1 MRPPVLDAS
10 QRAVVEHTDGALLV
24 LAGPGT
30 GKTTTLVEAV
40 AARVEAG
47 ADPERLL
54 VLTFSRKA
62 AVELRDRMAARL
74 GGRRPPQ
81 ATTFHSYCYALVRAH
96 QDADL
101 FAEPLR
107 LLSGPEQDLAV
118 RELLAG
124 QIDLAK
130 LGLGH
135 VRWPDELRACLTTR
149 GFADEVRA
157 VIARSR
163 ELGLGPEALGAFARR
178 VGRPDWG
185 AAAGFLAEYLDV
197 MDLQGV
203 LDYTELVHRAVLL
216 TESAPPGTL
225 PGYDAVFVDE
235 YQDTDP
241 AQVRLLRGLTAG
253 TAATVV
259 AFGDPDQS
267 IYAFRGAD
275 VNGILDFPA
284 TFGAAV
290 RVLDTSRRSGAA
302 LLAAT
307 RLLTQRMPLPRLP
320 ADRVRAHRALAPVR
334 DGGRVEVHTYPTP
347 STETDNIA
355 DLLRR
360 AHLEDGVPWHD
371 MAVLTRSAAPLP
383 ALRRALTSA
392 GVPVETDAAD
402 TPLRHEPAVAPLLLA
417 LRAAATAAGE
427 GASGA
432 APGAGE
438 DPAGPL
444 PAAGEGPGAERAAH
458 GGAAPAGGGVHGD
471 AGQGPG
477 AERAAHGGAAPAGGG
492 VHGDAGG
499 PAAGEGPGAER
510 AAHGGAAPAGG
521 GVHGDAGV
529 TSPAGGGAGAG
540 HGGVFDAPTSQD
552 EGPRPGL
559 SQALADAAPGAGQ
572 GPEAPALGG
581 AAPAHGGV
589 EGDVGVASP
598 AGAGTVVAGDG
609 GGEGEAGVGAPA
621 DGEAGLGQ
629 GLGTVPAGDG
639 RVPDASSAADA
650 GRGPG
655 VPAGGKGVSQGLAG
669 AVPGVGQGPE
679 ASALGGAAPAG
690 GEAGAGDRPG
700 TAAPEDRGGEGDAD
714 VAAPADGEM
723 RPGQRPGTVPDG
735 DGGVAD
741 APSAADAGRRP
752 GVPAGDAPQAGH
764 GPEAPAAGVPGTGTD
779 PAAPGT
785 GTDPAVP
792 AADPDPSAPRTAA
805 DSTPWLDTETA
816 VALLASPLGGMDPAD
831 LRRLGRALRDEERA
845 GGNRVPA
852 PSDVL
857 LARAVAEP
865 ERLVA
870 HDQTYARGARRLG
883 ELLRAARNK
892 LAAGGTAEEALWLL
906 WNGTPWPGRLE
917 RASLRGG
924 PAGRNADRDLDA
936 VCALFETAARA
947 EDRVG
952 GRGAL
957 NFLEELDAQD
967 IAADTLTRRHTRPDA
982 VRLMTAHRSKG
993 LEWGLVV
1000 VAGVQEGLWP
1010 DLRRRGSLLEADR
1023 IGRDGLA
1030 EPLTPGALL
1039 AEERRLFY
1047 VAATRARDRLVVTAV
1062 KAPAED
1068 GDQPSRFLT
1077 ELGVEPK
1084 EVTGRPRRPLAV
1096 AALVAELRATTVDP
1110 AASPELRAAAAERLA
1125 TLAALTD
1132 EDGNPLVPAAH
1143 PDRWWGLAE
1152 PTRSEV
1158 PLRDRD
1164 RPVALS
1170 GSALDQLAHTCA
1182 LQWFLGREVKADAPA
1197 TAAQGFGNV
1206 VHVLADE
1213 VASGRTP
1220 ADLDVLMARLDS
1232 VWDALAF
1239 DAPWKSAQEKQNA
1252 RIALERFLRWHVMD
1266 RGAGRTPAA
1275 TEHEFDVTLG
1285 AGPYQVRIRGSM
1297 DRVEADEQGRAYV
1310 VDFKT
1315 GKSAP
1320 TRDEVAHHPQLAV
1333 YQLAVR
1339 EGAVDEVFGGRTP
1352 EPGGAELV
1360 HLRQAAP
1367 KKEGGDALPKVQAQE
1382 PPDGEWIGDLL
1393 ATAAGRVLDE
1403 RFTPTAGQHCT
1414 TCSFRASCSARP
1426 EGRQVVE

>member
-1 MRPPVLDAS
+1 MSSSSTTRRTPYQGRTTGAYRLVRTAPERVDPPVLDAT
-10 QRAVVEHTDGALLV
+10 QREVVDHAGGPLLV

-40 AARVEAG
+40 AARIEKG
-47 ADPERLL
+47 ADPERIL

-62 AVELRDRMAARL
+62 AVELRDRMATRIGGGERAAL
-74 GGRRPPQ
+74 SGKGGRRVGQVRPPQ
-81 ATTFHSYCYALVRAH
+81 ATTFHSYCYALIRAH
-96 QDADL
+96 QDAEL
-101 FAEPLR
+101 FAEPMR

-124 QIDLAK
+124 QLDLEKA
-130 LGLGH
+130 GLAR

-157 VIARSR
+157 VLARSR
-163 ELGLGPEALGAFARR
+163 ELGLGPRALADFAQR
-178 VGRPDWG
+178 VGRPDWK

-197 MDLQGV
+197 LDLQGV

-216 TESAPPGTL
+216 SERTTL
-225 PGYDAVFVDE
+225 PDYDAVFVDE

-241 AQVRLLRGLTAG
+241 AQVRLLKALAG
-253 TAATVV
+253 GGRTVV

-275 VNGILDFPA
+275 VNGILDFPD
-284 TFGAAV
+284 TFVGADGRPAEV
-290 RVLDTSRRSGAA
+290 RVLTRSRRSGEK
-302 LLAAT
+302 LLRAT
-307 RLLTQRMPLPRLP
+307 RELTRRMPLPRLP
-320 ADRVRAHRALAPVR
+320 GDKVRAHRDLGAVR
-334 DGGRVEVHTYPTP
+334 GGGRVEVFTYPTA
-347 STETDNIA
+347 STESDNIA

-371 MAVLTRSAAPLP
+371 MAVLVRATASVPT
-383 ALRRALTSA
+383 LRRALTSA
-392 GVPVETDAAD
+392 GVPLETETAD

-417 LRAAATAAGE
+417 LRAAATPTDRAPDARDTAESTDPADQGGE
-427 GASGA
+427 GSAADPTTSDAGRSDELTDAASEADVPGA
-432 APGAGE
+432 AE
-438 DPAGPL
+438 QR
-444 PAAGEGPGAERAAH
+444 PAAEAP
-458 GGAAPAGGGVHGD
+458 APAGTD
-471 AGQGPG
+471 
-477 AERAAHGGAAPAGGG
+477 
-492 VHGDAGG
+492 
-499 PAAGEGPGAER
+499 
-510 AAHGGAAPAGG
+510 
-521 GVHGDAGV
+521 
-529 TSPAGGGAGAG
+529 
-540 HGGVFDAPTSQD
+540 
-552 EGPRPGL
+552 
-559 SQALADAAPGAGQ
+559 
-572 GPEAPALGG
+572 
-581 AAPAHGGV
+581 
-589 EGDVGVASP
+589 
-598 AGAGTVVAGDG
+598 
-609 GGEGEAGVGAPA
+609 
-621 DGEAGLGQ
+621 
-629 GLGTVPAGDG
+629 
-639 RVPDASSAADA
+639 
-650 GRGPG
+650 
-655 VPAGGKGVSQGLAG
+655 
-669 AVPGVGQGPE
+669 
-679 ASALGGAAPAG
+679 
-690 GEAGAGDRPG
+690 
-700 TAAPEDRGGEGDAD
+700 
-714 VAAPADGEM
+714 
-723 RPGQRPGTVPDG
+723 
-735 DGGVAD
+735 
-741 APSAADAGRRP
+741 
-752 GVPAGDAPQAGH
+752 
-764 GPEAPAAGVPGTGTD
+764 GTGTD
-779 PAAPGT
+779 RCGT
-785 GTDPAVP
+785 ATDPAGTGGPGTDQPGVDGLGADVAGTATGLATDP
-792 AADPDPSAPRTAA
+792 AGTGGPGTDRPRTDPVRTDPHLPA
-805 DSTPWLDTETA
+805 WLDTETA
-816 VALLASPLGGMDPAD
+816 LSLLASPLAGMDPAD

-845 GGNRVPA
+845 GGNKVPP

-857 LARAVAEP
+857 LARALAEP

-870 HDQTYARGARRLG
+870 HDQSYARGAKRLG
-883 ELLRAARNK
+883 ELLQQARNR

-917 RASLRGG
+917 RAALRGG
-924 PAGRNADRDLDA
+924 AAGRNADRDLDA

-967 IAADTLTRRHTRPDA
+967 IAADTLSRRQSRPDA

-1062 KAPAED
+1062 KAPADD

-1077 ELGVEPK
+1077 ELGAEPK
-1084 EVTGRPRRPLAV
+1084 DVSGRPRRPLAV

-1110 AASPELRAAAAERLA
+1110 AASEALRDAAAQRLA
-1125 TLAALTD
+1125 QLAALTD
-1132 EDGNPLVPAAH
+1132 DEGQPLVPSAH
-1143 PDRWWGLAE
+1143 PDRWWGLFE
-1152 PTRSEV
+1152 PTRSRV

-1164 RPVALS
+1164 HPVALS
-1170 GSALDQLAHTCA
+1170 GSALDQLANTCA
-1182 LQWFLGREVKADAPA
+1182 LQWFLGREVKAAAPA

-1239 DAPWKSAQEKQNA
+1239 DAPWKSVQEKEHA
-1252 RIALERFLRWHVMD
+1252 RVALERFLRWHVMD
-1266 RGAGRTPAA
+1266 RGGRTPAA
-1275 TEHEFDVTLG
+1275 TEHDFDVTLEAG
-1285 AGPYQVRIRGSM
+1285 AYEVRIRGSM
-1297 DRVEADEQGRAYV
+1297 DRVETDEHGRAYV

-1339 EGAVDEVFGGRTP
+1339 EGALDEVFDGNRP
-1352 EPGGAELV
+1352 DPGGAELV
-1360 HLRQAAP
+1360 QLRQPAP
-1367 KKEGGDALPKVQAQE
+1367 KKEGGDTLPKVQAQE
-1382 PPDGEWIGDLL
+1382 PLAGEWVGDLL

-1403 RFTPTAGQHCT
+1403 RFTPTTGQHCT
-1414 TCSFRASCSARP
+1414 HCTFRSACSAQP
-1426 EGRQVVE
+1426 EGRHVVE